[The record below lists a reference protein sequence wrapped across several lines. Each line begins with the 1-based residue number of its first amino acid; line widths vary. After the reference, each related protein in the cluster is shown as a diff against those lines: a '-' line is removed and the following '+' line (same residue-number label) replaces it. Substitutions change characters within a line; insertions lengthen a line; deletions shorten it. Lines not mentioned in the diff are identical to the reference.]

1 MLTRRR
7 CLQVIRLSCRAFA
20 KIHSAAGTFRAYW
33 LYSMKR
39 ALFLIN
45 PQTAKAA
52 LSPHLIDIIDLLE
65 KSGYAVQIHMTQ
77 SKGDACRTVTAIGD
91 KFSLV
96 ICAGGDGTLNETVSG
111 LLHTETKPPIGY
123 IPSGTT
129 NDFAVSWGIPTN
141 PLEAAHTIVRSEPL
155 AMDVCLF
162 GERPYVYV
170 AAFGAFT
177 EASYSTPQ
185 PSKQVFGRTAYIVEG
200 IKSLQN
206 LRPWHIRIEHDDGV
220 VEGEYLYGMFS
231 NTRSVGGFPLRMRE
245 EISLSD
251 GLMEVILVKSP
262 ENALD
267 NPKMLGAVLA
277 QDIKSEYIT
286 FLHTRHLTFTAAEPI
301 PWTIDG
307 EFGGKFSEGE
317 MSVLHTP
324 IRMFFA

>member
-1 MLTRRR
+1 
-7 CLQVIRLSCRAFA
+7 
-20 KIHSAAGTFRAYW
+20 
-33 LYSMKR
+33 MKR

-45 PQTAKAA
+45 PQTAKSA
-52 LSPHLIDIIDLLE
+52 LSPHLIDMLDLLE
-65 KSGYAVQIHMTQ
+65 KNGYAIQVHMTQ
-77 SKGDACRTVTAIGD
+77 SKGDACRTVSALGD

-111 LLHTETKPPIGY
+111 ILQTEHKPPIGY

-129 NDFAVSWGIPTN
+129 NDFAVSWGIPTH
-141 PLEAAHTIVRSEPL
+141 PLEAMRTIIQTEPL
-155 AMDVCLF
+155 PMDVCLF

-177 EASYSTPQ
+177 EASYTTPQ
-185 PSKQVFGRTAYIVEG
+185 PSKQVWGRTAYIVEG

-206 LRPWHIRIEHDDGV
+206 LRPWHIRIEHDGGV
-220 VEGEYLYGMFS
+220 TEGEYLYGMFS
-231 NTRSVGGFPLRMRE
+231 NTRSVGGFPLRVRE

-251 GLMEVILVKSP
+251 GLMEVILIRNP
-262 ENALD
+262 DNPFE

-286 FLHTRHLTFTAAEPI
+286 FLHTKHVRFTATESI

-307 EFGGKFSEGE
+307 EFGGEYDSGE

>member
-1 MLTRRR
+1 MEA
-7 CLQVIRLSCRAFA
+7 IYLSCNPI
-20 KIHSAAGTFRAYW
+20 KKGTRSGKSRHTWAYH
-33 LYSMKR
+33 YMKS

-52 LSPHLIDIIDLLE
+52 LSPHLIDIIDLFE
-65 KSGYAVQIHMTQ
+65 KNGYAVQVHMTQ
-77 SKGDACRTVTAIGD
+77 SKGDACRTVAALGD
-91 KFSLV
+91 KFSLIV
-96 ICAGGDGTLNETVSG
+96 CAGGDGTLNETVTG
-111 LLHTETKPPIGY
+111 LLRTEKKPPLGY

-129 NDFAVSWGIPTN
+129 NDFAVSWGIPTH
-141 PLEAAHTIVRSEPL
+141 PLEAAHTIVQSEPL
-155 AMDVCLF
+155 PMDVCLF

-206 LRPWHIRIEHDDGV
+206 LRPWHIRIEHDGGV
-220 VEGEYLYGMFS
+220 TEGEYLYGMFS

-251 GLMEVILVKSP
+251 GLMEVILVKNP
-262 ENALD
+262 DNPID

-277 QDIKSEYIT
+277 QDSKSEYIT
-286 FLHTRHLTFTAAEPI
+286 FLHTQHLTFTAAESI

-324 IRMFFA
+324 IRMYFA